1 MQRTRKEIYGLNT
14 LLEVTS
20 QLLGELGRQT
30 HANALNDFGAL
41 IDEIEEIHEE
51 KCRTKM
57 TYIRVVKPDYKEYTL
72 SIPGKLLIDFKNDC
86 TVIYSQEG
94 CKKIEVVAV
103 YPKDYVIE
111 RIKN

>member
-1 MQRTRKEIYGLNT
+1 ME
-14 LLEVTS
+14 
-20 QLLGELGRQT
+20 
-30 HANALNDFGAL
+30 
-41 IDEIEEIHEE
+41 EE

-57 TYIRVVKPDYKEYTL
+57 TYIRVVRPDYKEYFL
-72 SIPGKLLIDFKNDC
+72 SITGKLLIDFVNEC

-94 CKKIEVVAV
+94 CKKIQAVAV

>member
-1 MQRTRKEIYGLNT
+1 M
-14 LLEVTS
+14 
-20 QLLGELGRQT
+20 
-30 HANALNDFGAL
+30 
-41 IDEIEEIHEE
+41 EEEE

-57 TYIRVVKPDYKEYTL
+57 TYIRVVRPDYVEHFL
-72 SIPGKLLIDFKNDC
+72 SISGEMNVDFVNDC

-94 CKKIEVVAV
+94 CKKIQAVAV

>member
-1 MQRTRKEIYGLNT
+1 M
-14 LLEVTS
+14 
-20 QLLGELGRQT
+20 
-30 HANALNDFGAL
+30 
-41 IDEIEEIHEE
+41 EEEE

-57 TYIRVVKPDYKEYTL
+57 TYIRVVRPDYKEYFL
-72 SIPGKLLIDFKNDC
+72 SITGKLLIDFVNGC

-94 CKKIEVVAV
+94 CKKIQAVAV